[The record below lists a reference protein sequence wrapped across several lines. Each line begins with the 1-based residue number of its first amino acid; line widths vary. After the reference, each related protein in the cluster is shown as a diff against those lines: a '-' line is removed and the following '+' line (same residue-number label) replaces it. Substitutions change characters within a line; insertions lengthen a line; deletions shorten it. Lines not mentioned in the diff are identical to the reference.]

1 MGMRWWRTSACER
14 AAQWISLDL
23 DGELSQLE
31 RAALGRHL
39 AGCVRCRELGADVRA
54 FTSLMREAPL
64 VELGRPVELPPAR
77 RARARTAKRVAASL
91 AFAVLTA
98 FAIAGAAIFP
108 SGSSTPRS
116 ALAFR
121 NAQEQQR
128 FANLETQ
135 RLEPAVFVVEK
146 PAVQSF
152 APRVL
157 V

>member
-39 AGCVRCRELGADVRA
+39 AGCGRCRELSADVRA

-91 AFAVLTA
+91 AFAALTA
-98 FAIAGAAIFP
+98 VAVAGAVFFP
-108 SGSSTPRS
+108 SGGTNPHS

-121 NAQEQQR
+121 NAQEQAR
-128 FANLETQ
+128 FAHLETQ

-146 PAVQSF
+146 PTVQSF